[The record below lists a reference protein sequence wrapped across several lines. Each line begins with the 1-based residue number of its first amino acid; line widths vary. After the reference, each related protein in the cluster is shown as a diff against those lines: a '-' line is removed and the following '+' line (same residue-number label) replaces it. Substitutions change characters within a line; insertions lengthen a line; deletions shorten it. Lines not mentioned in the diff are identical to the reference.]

1 MAVLNRKLFNRG
13 GPVSSRGVGITSGL
27 ATPKR
32 GYVDGPGSYQGEKDA
47 ESSLPAAPTF
57 TARSFDD
64 VFAERQA
71 LLEKLRPPKQEFNK
85 VENAAPALMTFFGNL
100 MSGKSFQSGVSGA
113 LDIAGNAVTQ
123 ATPEFSQALARK
135 NKAEADDR
143 AEKFA
148 LDLQAF
154 ESAETAHAAELKR
167 EADLLET
174 KYKKDIWKVTGDDGR
189 VMNQERVSYDNGFT
203 WYNVGPSWPANEDQ
217 FVTNSQGIY
226 ENDEGETL
234 TGYQVIVDGNLITKS
249 QDGKEISGYT
259 KQAFTLGE
267 NVYGV
272 INSDDGSF
280 TGLQI
285 DMKTQD
291 GLETYKKIMGQ
302 KEGDTVLI
310 AGKEVLVK
318 NLSVTKNNPEFDKE
332 PELGEGLFT
341 EYNRDGKATG
351 IQIDIAAESGYGP
364 NGMMSGMDYYLQ
376 QLKDPNVTLAKVSI
390 NAADADSL
398 KSMEVGKGYNKDLM
412 VMMDSQVLFVQ
423 DLLPAY
429 MMTQQPDFIAQDT
442 LVGTGFRWINNIK
455 ANIDNFAKLYIQDSE
470 KNDPIFVDSM
480 GKGMQVDADQFLA
493 SFTGASEFNRSLVES
508 VATGGELFNSQII
521 GLAYSLAKSNNPDG
535 RISEPDFRYALME
548 LKGRTADPDIIGDIM
563 LLQYGKS
570 KNRYIQSWINQA
582 RIDGIPKVVNGKTWV
597 DQAEEEWL
605 ARSEESQIFETQ
617 IAEID
622 KEKNTNKTDIIA
634 TEARSVQ
641 LPLTW
646 VDGEEEKLLIQDGKP
661 AMIFIGQW
669 LNSPSPV
676 EGITWGEFVSENGFV
691 LSYIDEKG
699 KKKLLTINEK
709 K

>member
-1 MAVLNRKLFNRG
+1 MSVLNRKLFNRG

-27 ATPKR
+27 ATPRR
-32 GYVDGPGSYQGEKDA
+32 GYVDRPGSYAGKEDA
-47 ESSLPAAPTF
+47 ESSLPTAPTF
-57 TARSFDD
+57 EARSFED

-85 VENAAPALMTFFGNL
+85 LENAAPALMTFFGNL
-100 MSGKSFQSGVSGA
+100 MSGKSFQSGLSGA
-113 LDIAGNAVTQ
+113 LDITGNAVAQ

-174 KYKKDIWKVTGDDGR
+174 KYKKDVFKVTGDDGR

-203 WYNVGPSWPANEDQ
+203 WYDVGPSWPANEDT
-217 FVTNSQGIY
+217 FVTGSQGIY
-226 ENDEGETL
+226 ENKDGETIL
-234 TGYQVIVDGNLITKS
+234 GYQVIVDGKLVTKS
-249 QDGKEISGYT
+249 QDGNEIGGYK
-259 KQAFTLGE
+259 KQEFTLGD

-272 INSDDGSF
+272 INSNDGSF

-285 DMKTQD
+285 DMKTKD
-291 GLETYKKIMGQ
+291 GLEIYKKIMGQ

-310 AGKEVLVK
+310 AGKEVPVSQ
-318 NLSVTKNNPEFDKE
+318 LSVTKENPEFEKE
-332 PELGEGLFT
+332 PELGENVYT
-341 EYNRDGKATG
+341 VYDRNGKATG
-351 IQIDIAAESGYGP
+351 EQVDLAAEGGP
-364 NGMMSGMDYYLQ
+364 ERYKELLADTNF
-376 QLKDPNVTLAKVSI
+376 TLAKVSI

-398 KSMEVGKGYNKDLM
+398 NSMDVGKSYNKDLM
-412 VMMDSQVLFVQ
+412 VSMDAQVLFVQ

-429 MMTQQPDFIAQDT
+429 MMTQQPDCIAQDT

-455 ANIDNFAKLYIQDSE
+455 ANIDNFAKLYIQDPE
-470 KNDPIFVDSM
+470 NNDPIFVDAM

-493 SFTGASEFNRSLVES
+493 SFMGSSESNRDLVEA
-508 VATGGELFNSQII
+508 VAGKGEMFNAQII

-563 LLQYGKS
+563 LLQYGKA
-570 KNRYIQSWINQA
+570 KNRYIQAWINQA

-617 IAEID
+617 IAEND
-622 KEKNTNKTDIIA
+622 KKDNTNKTDIIA
-634 TEARSVQ
+634 TEARSVE

-646 VDGEEEKLLIQDGKP
+646 DDNGEEKLLIQDGKP
-661 AMIFIGQW
+661 AMMFIGQW

-676 EGITWGEFVSENGFV
+676 EGLTWGEFVSENGFV
-691 LSYIDEKG
+691 LSYIDEEG
-699 KKKLLTINEK
+699 NKKLLSISEK

>member
-32 GYVDGPGSYQGEKDA
+32 GYVDGPGSYQGEEDA
-47 ESSLPAAPTF
+47 ESSLPAVPTF
-57 TARSFDD
+57 EARSFED

-100 MSGKSFQSGVSGA
+100 MSGKSFQSGLSGA

-174 KYKKDIWKVTGDDGR
+174 KYKKDIFKISGDDGR

-203 WYNVGPSWPANEDQ
+203 WYDVGPSWPANEDS
-217 FVTNSQGIY
+217 FVTGSQGIY
-226 ENDEGETL
+226 ENDKGETIL
-234 TGYQVIVDGNLITKS
+234 GYQVLVDGNLITKS
-249 QDGKEISGYT
+249 QDGKEIGGYK
-259 KQAFTLGE
+259 KQQFTLGD

-272 INSDDGSF
+272 INSEDGSF

-291 GLETYKKIMGQ
+291 GLEIYKKIMGQ

-310 AGKEVLVK
+310 AGKEVPVSQ
-318 NLSVTKNNPEFDKE
+318 LSVTKENPEFEKE
-332 PELGEGLFT
+332 PELGENVYT
-341 EYNRDGKATG
+341 VYDRNGKATG
-351 IQIDIAAESGYGP
+351 EQIDLASEDGP
-364 NGMMSGMDYYLQ
+364 ERYKKL
-376 QLKDPNVTLAKVSI
+376 LADPNFTLAKVSI

-398 KSMEVGKGYNKDLM
+398 NSMDVGQGYNKDLM
-412 VMMDSQVLFVQ
+412 VSMDAQVLFVQ

-470 KNDPIFVDSM
+470 NNDPIFVDSM

-493 SFTGASEFNRSLVES
+493 SFMGANDSNRDLVET
-508 VATGGELFNSQII
+508 VAGKGEMFNAQII

-548 LKGRTADPDIIGDIM
+548 LKGRTADPNIIGDIM
-563 LLQYGKS
+563 LIQYGKA

-582 RIDGIPKVVNGKTWV
+582 RIDGISKVVNGKTWV

-617 IAEID
+617 IAEND
-622 KEKNTNKTDIIA
+622 KKDNTNKTDIIA
-634 TEARSVQ
+634 TEARSVE
-641 LPLTW
+641 LPPTW

-661 AMIFIGQW
+661 AMMFIGQW

-676 EGITWGEFVSENGFV
+676 EGLTWGEFVSENGFV
-691 LSYIDEKG
+691 LSYIDEG
-699 KKKLLTINEK
+699 GNKKLLTINEK

>member
-291 GLETYKKIMGQ
+291 GLETY
-302 KEGDTVLI
+302 
-310 AGKEVLVK
+310 
-318 NLSVTKNNPEFDKE
+318 
-332 PELGEGLFT
+332 
-341 EYNRDGKATG
+341 
-351 IQIDIAAESGYGP
+351 
-364 NGMMSGMDYYLQ
+364 
-376 QLKDPNVTLAKVSI
+376 TL
-390 NAADADSL
+390 
-398 KSMEVGKGYNKDLM
+398 
-412 VMMDSQVLFVQ
+412 
-423 DLLPAY
+423 
-429 MMTQQPDFIAQDT
+429 
-442 LVGTGFRWINNIK
+442 
-455 ANIDNFAKLYIQDSE
+455 
-470 KNDPIFVDSM
+470 
-480 GKGMQVDADQFLA
+480 
-493 SFTGASEFNRSLVES
+493 
-508 VATGGELFNSQII
+508 
-521 GLAYSLAKSNNPDG
+521 
-535 RISEPDFRYALME
+535 
-548 LKGRTADPDIIGDIM
+548 
-563 LLQYGKS
+563 
-570 KNRYIQSWINQA
+570 
-582 RIDGIPKVVNGKTWV
+582 
-597 DQAEEEWL
+597 
-605 ARSEESQIFETQ
+605 
-617 IAEID
+617 
-622 KEKNTNKTDIIA
+622 
-634 TEARSVQ
+634 
-641 LPLTW
+641 
-646 VDGEEEKLLIQDGKP
+646 
-661 AMIFIGQW
+661 
-669 LNSPSPV
+669 
-676 EGITWGEFVSENGFV
+676 
-691 LSYIDEKG
+691 
-699 KKKLLTINEK
+699 
-709 K
+709 

>member
-1 MAVLNRKLFNRG
+1 MSVLNRKLFNRG

-32 GYVDGPGSYQGEKDA
+32 GYVDRPGSYAGKEDA
-47 ESSLPAAPTF
+47 ESSLPAVPTF
-57 TARSFDD
+57 EARSFED

-85 VENAAPALMTFFGNL
+85 LENAAPALMTFFGNL
-100 MSGKSFQSGVSGA
+100 MSGKSFQSGLSGA
-113 LDIAGNAVTQ
+113 LDITGNAVAQ

-174 KYKKDIWKVTGDDGR
+174 KYKKDVFKITGDDGR

-203 WYNVGPSWPANEDQ
+203 WYDVGPSWPANEDS
-217 FVTNSQGIY
+217 FVTGSQGIY
-226 ENDEGETL
+226 ENDEGETTL
-234 TGYQVIVDGNLITKS
+234 GYQVIVDGNLITKS
-249 QDGKEISGYT
+249 QDGNEIGGYK
-259 KQAFTLGE
+259 KQEFTLGD

-272 INSDDGSF
+272 INSKDGSF

-285 DMKTQD
+285 DMKTKD
-291 GLETYKKIMGQ
+291 GLEIYKKIMGQ
-302 KEGDTVLI
+302 KEDDTVLI
-310 AGKEVLVK
+310 AGKEVPVSQ
-318 NLSVTKNNPEFDKE
+318 LSVTKENPEFEKE
-332 PELGEGLFT
+332 PELGENVYT
-341 EYNRDGKATG
+341 VYDRNGKATG
-351 IQIDIAAESGYGP
+351 EQVDLAAENGP
-364 NGMMSGMDYYLQ
+364 ERYKELLADTNF
-376 QLKDPNVTLAKVSI
+376 TLAKVSI

-398 KSMEVGKGYNKDLM
+398 NSMDVGKSYNKDLM
-412 VMMDSQVLFVQ
+412 VSMDAQVLFVQ

-470 KNDPIFVDSM
+470 NNDPIFVDAM

-493 SFTGASEFNRSLVES
+493 SFMGESESNRSLVEA
-508 VATGGELFNSQII
+508 VAGKGEMFNAQII

-563 LLQYGKS
+563 LLQYGKA

-617 IAEID
+617 IAEND
-622 KEKNTNKTDIIA
+622 KKDNTNKTDIIA
-634 TEARSVQ
+634 TESRSVE

-646 VDGEEEKLLIQDGKP
+646 DDNGEEKLLIQDGKP
-661 AMIFIGQW
+661 AMMFIGQW
-669 LNSPSPV
+669 LNSPHPNI
-676 EGITWGEFVSENGFV
+676 EGITWGEFISEYGFV
-691 LSYIDEKG
+691 LSYIDEG
-699 KKKLLTINEK
+699 GNKKLLSISEK